1 MTHGMCGQS
10 PVRQPSSLTKAEHE
24 IFCKHLIRMFLRL
37 LLLVIIFK
45 VSMSQSI
52 IQTLPGFSGNLPFKL
67 ETGYIGVGKLD
78 EVQLF
83 YYFIESER
91 NPRDDLLLLWLTGG
105 PGCSTFSGL
114 VYEIGPLTFNYNNS
128 RGTKPTFKLNPYSW
142 TKVANIIFLDQPV
155 GTGFSYATKAEGYN
169 TSDTSSAA
177 QTYEF
182 LRKWLMVH
190 PEFLSNPL
198 YISGDSY
205 SGITVPIIV
214 QEVLNGLHI
223 GHQPPMNLQGYI
235 LGNPVTDAEY
245 DFNSRILFAY
255 RKALVSKSLYESTKR
270 NCKGEY
276 TTPDPNDTA
285 CMSYLQAVT
294 QCLGNLD
301 EAQILEPNCERLS
314 PKPKRAKWDHR
325 SLGDSSLAVLLS
337 TPQSTE
343 LWCRNYHYL
352 YSYVWANDK
361 TVRSA
366 LHIREGTIGEWL
378 RCNGSLSYDYDV
390 STSIDYERNLTREQL
405 RALIYSGDHD
415 MVIPYLGTIAWIES
429 FNLTVQVDWYPW
441 LVDGQV
447 AGYNMNYAEEKYSL
461 TYATIKGGGHTAP
474 EYKPNEAL
482 AMIERWL
489 AHFPL

>member
-1 MTHGMCGQS
+1 
-10 PVRQPSSLTKAEHE
+10 
-24 IFCKHLIRMFLRL
+24 MFLRL

-78 EVQLF
+78 AVQLF

-91 NPRDDLLLLWLTGG
+91 NPRDDPLLLWLTGG
-105 PGCSTFSGL
+105 PGCSAFSGL

-235 LGNPVTDAEY
+235 LGNPFTDRDY

-285 CMSYLQAVT
+285 CMSDLQAVT

-314 PKPKRAKWDHR
+314 PKPKRAKWDHG

-337 TPQSTE
+337 TPQSAE